1 MSFIDNGNGNGFYM
15 PVSPAYG
22 SGNGGWG
29 NGFGG
34 VSVAPPFL
42 LRGVNQNGT

>member
-22 SGNGGWG
+22 SNNGDISD
-29 NGFGG
+29 FERKRIMDEIQR
-34 VSVAPPFL
+34 
-42 LRGVNQNGT
+42 LREMKD